1 MTKNLT
7 DAKWGEEYIIKDV
20 LTEDPE
26 VKNFL
31 LTLGCYSGEK
41 IVLVSVLNSTYA
53 ISIRNVKY
61 GIDKELATLIA
72 I

>member
-1 MTKNLT
+1 MNLT
-7 DAKWGEEYIIKDV
+7 EAKLGETYIIKDV

-26 VKNFL
+26 VKGFL

-41 IVLVSVLNSTYA
+41 IILVSVLGATYA

-61 GIDKELATLIA
+61 SIDKELASLIEL
-72 I
+72 